1 MSACQRRFPAPL
13 APPRSARWRPAWTT
27 NRRYTR
33 SVVGLLFPPSTSL
46 PASRPPVGS
55 RQQQQQQA
63 RRLAGDLGT
72 RTPPGRRHSPPSSHL
87 RAARRPSRPQS
98 GPLRAC
104 QTQRWTPGYPPETR
118 ECPSTPFPSAAGSVA
133 IRTLAP
139 RLDHQSKVHT
149 LGRRIAV
156 PAEHLS
162 ACLRAA
168 GRLEAAAAAA
178 AGAPPRRRSRHSDPS
193 RAPAFTAV

>member
-1 MSACQRRFPAPL
+1 MSARQRRFPAPL
-13 APPRSARWRPAWTT
+13 APSRPARWRPAWTT

-98 GPLRAC
+98 GPLRAFR
-104 QTQRWTPGYPPETR
+104 TQRWTPGYPPETR
-118 ECPSTPFPSAAGSVA
+118 ECPSTPFPSAAGAAA
-133 IRTLAP
+133 IRHGRAP
-139 RLDHQSKVHT
+139 CATSN
-149 LGRRIAV
+149 IN
-156 PAEHLS
+156 
-162 ACLRAA
+162 
-168 GRLEAAAAAA
+168 
-178 AGAPPRRRSRHSDPS
+178 PS
-193 RAPAFTAV
+193 RAFRWRRGSSQRSTASLTQRSKHAPPLDHLRGQFSA

>member
-1 MSACQRRFPAPL
+1 MSARQRRFPAPL
-13 APPRSARWRPAWTT
+13 APSRPARWRPAWTT

-98 GPLRAC
+98 GPLRAFR
-104 QTQRWTPGYPPETR
+104 TQRWTPGYPPETR
-118 ECPSTPFPSAAGSVA
+118 ECPSTPFPSAAGSAA
-133 IRTLAP
+133 IRHGRARVPPRTSIRAGRSVGDVAAPSAAP
-139 RLDHQSKVHT
+139 RRLHRDPSTRPPLDHLRGQF
-149 LGRRIAV
+149 
-156 PAEHLS
+156 S
-162 ACLRAA
+162 A
-168 GRLEAAAAAA
+168 
-178 AGAPPRRRSRHSDPS
+178 
-193 RAPAFTAV
+193 